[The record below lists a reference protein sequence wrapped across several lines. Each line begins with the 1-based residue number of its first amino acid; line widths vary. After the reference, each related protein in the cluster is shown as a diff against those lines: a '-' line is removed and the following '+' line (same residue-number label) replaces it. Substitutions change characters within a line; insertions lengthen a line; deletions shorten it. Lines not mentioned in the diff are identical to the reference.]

1 MSDTEDAL
9 LAKVCALEYQLES
22 QERVIEGLEQ
32 DRYASQQE
40 LLSKAAALSAAQSN
54 VRSTQARLDRTDR
67 FNESER
73 QSLLK
78 DLTEA
83 TTAVDVLKRKLREVA
98 EAKIEAENE
107 RMSVRVVAER
117 EKRIYQ
123 VERRELQRRVHVA
136 ETRLKTVVQEYE
148 RANQLPAYE
157 NDTLRGT
164 CQESPIFGSDGH
176 SSPTGSECSRRS
188 PGVPNI
194 MSLADELGFGG
205 LESDEDQDEDD
216 GDLPEL
222 EEDTDHNCIDDAM
235 DSTMEAWK
243 TQFEI
248 RKYRDASVQVGFN
261 DRQEDEQGST
271 VDSVG
276 LEIMDKLD
284 ELAWICEELGL
295 KTVKIYRSVDWMVVL
310 FP

>member
-32 DRYASQQE
+32 DRSASQQE
-40 LLSKAAALSAAQSN
+40 LLSKAAALSAAECRA
-54 VRSTQARLDRTDR
+54 RSTQAQLDRTDK

-78 DLTEA
+78 DLVEA
-83 TTAVDVLKRKLREVA
+83 TTAVDMLKRKLREL
-98 EAKIEAENE
+98 AKAKTEAENE
-107 RMSVRVVAER
+107 SRSVRVVAER
-117 EKRIYQ
+117 EKRMYE

-136 ETRLKTVVQEYE
+136 EARLKTVVQEYE
-148 RANQLPAYE
+148 KVNQMPAYE
-157 NDTLRGT
+157 NDTLCGT
-164 CQESPIFGSDGH
+164 CQESPILGTDGH
-176 SSPTGSECSRRS
+176 SSPTDSECSRRS

-205 LESDEDQDEDD
+205 SESDEDQDEDD

-222 EEDTDHNCIDDAM
+222 EEDTDHNCVNDAM

-248 RKYRDASVQVGFN
+248 RKYRDTSVQVGFS
-261 DRQEDEQGST
+261 DRQEDEQEST